1 LAFLDEEEQVG
12 VPREPERPRRDRQV
26 SGPGRRRQQF
36 LVRRLIAVGVGVAFL
51 ILIVIAFR
59 GCLEARSDRGLRN
72 YTQDIAT
79 IMQESQQRGAEFFD
93 SLENTGGLSEQEV
106 EQRISAIRGA
116 SASLLDRAENVG
128 TPDQMREAQSAVTQS
143 LKLRRD
149 ALDVIAADIGQAT
162 ADEETANPIETITTQ
177 MGSLY
182 ASDILWTQLA
192 SPEIS
197 DVLDQEGV
205 DAPQLP
211 AGNFMPEDDPT
222 QYLDQAKVTELLT
235 GISGDTAAG
244 GIHGLELVQTSVGD
258 TTLSADGT
266 TTVADDA
273 REVMVEITNGG
284 DSDESTEVQVTLNGD
299 TQQRQ
304 ISLPAGETET
314 FPLQFTTLPAPGSEA
329 TLDVVITPVAGEE
342 NTDNN
347 EAHYTVVFGSA

>member
-1 LAFLDEEEQVG
+1 M
-12 VPREPERPRRDRQV
+12 
-26 SGPGRRRQQF
+26 
-36 LVRRLIAVGVGVAFL
+36 RRLIAVGVGVAFL
-51 ILIVIAFR
+51 ILIVIALR

-72 YTQDIAT
+72 YTQDIGT

-149 ALDVIAADIGQAT
+149 ALDVIAGDIGQAT

-182 ASDILWTQLA
+182 ASDILWSQLA
-192 SPEIS
+192 SPEITE
-197 DVLDQEGV
+197 VLDDEGV
-205 DAPQLP
+205 DAPALP
-211 AGNFMPEDDPT
+211 AGNFMPENDPT
-222 QYLDQAKVTELLT
+222 QYLEQTKVTELLT
-235 GISGDTAAG
+235 GISGDTATAG
-244 GIHGLELVQTSVGD
+244 GLHGLELVSTALGD
-258 TTLSADGT
+258 TTLSADAT

-284 DSDESTEVQVTLNGD
+284 DSDEATEVQVTLNGD